1 MKLACVIVI
10 NQCGD
15 TGNGV
20 VVCVYVEEGEG
31 GEGVERVIRGGGEE
45 VWFVRPLPLPLCCCL
60 GHWEGDQG
68 EEEVVG
74 SVDGD
79 GGEGE
84 GGGEEEGGCKEGE
97 GGKGR

>member
-1 MKLACVIVI
+1 MILI

-15 TGNGV
+15 TGNSV
-20 VVCVYVEEGEG
+20 VVCVYVEGEE

-74 SVDGD
+74 SVDGMVGRGRV
-79 GGEGE
+79 GGR
-84 GGGEEEGGCKEGE
+84 
-97 GGKGR
+97 GRV